1 MARVGS
7 RAKRAGRDSGAVR
20 HARAAGARPQR
31 NPTPGP
37 AAARP
42 AQRRAR
48 RRLPAWTG
56 TAAGIAGPALLIGV
70 LAWPLLFT
78 SATFNEDWINHL
90 WYMWHE
96 SRALQAHGLPSLFL
110 NYSEGVFYP
119 YYAFYGAT
127 LYALTGALALALGQ
141 APVAAYVLTYLAGF
155 ATAYAGW
162 LWLAHQFG
170 VRGWTAH
177 APGVVFVTSA
187 YYLTMIYGLGDWPE
201 FLAVSAM
208 VAMIAAG
215 LSVLRGPRLRAGPAA
230 ALALSTAIFF
240 GSHVLSAI
248 WGTTVLLVMA
258 VMVLGCAP
266 GARRM
271 VGYAGALRALAV
283 MFPALLLSAWFLLP
297 AAAYEAQTVIAHS
310 YPQFRRL
317 LRADDYTV
325 AARHLFTLS
334 RARASGTIVT
344 TALPVPA
351 IAWVLGSAAI
361 LFVEGRRGAWMR
373 ALLLFGAA
381 TTVLLVLMTHPGLLL
396 ALPRVYATV
405 QFGFRLESYV
415 LMGVSAMVLAALV
428 LARQDEGGG
437 ASSHN
442 TGNGNGLGQAMR
454 RWQLLLVPVALAS
467 AIGGVAQ
474 VDAYTPD
481 KSRATV
487 GRSYMS
493 PIFAREGL
501 LDYVDDDLPI
511 LRQTLPHANF
521 ALTAATAARATVTVD
536 LRRGRRVDTNLRAI
550 PSLVHVTGARI
561 VGTDSSA
568 DDVLEVEVPVT
579 GAGAASRSGTAPHA
593 GTAPTSLRPG
603 TAPHAGTAPAHL
615 RAGASPA
622 PSHPTSATFP
632 SHAGAAGAPAGV
644 VLVTVTPAASAPVV
658 VGRVLSALALA
669 ALAVGLGALAVRDL
683 REARRG
689 ARSGIGRSQGK
700 LG

>member
-20 HARAAGARPQR
+20 QARAAGARPQH

-48 RRLPAWTG
+48 RRPPAWTG
-56 TAAGIAGPALLIGV
+56 IAAGIAGPALLIGV

-170 VRGWTAH
+170 VRGWAAH

-230 ALALSTAIFF
+230 ALAASTAIFC
-240 GSHVLSAI
+240 GSHVLTAI
-248 WGTTVLLVMA
+248 WGTTVLLVVTLALLVCIPPARAA
-258 VMVLGCAP
+258 VTRAGVL
-266 GARRM
+266 R
-271 VGYAGALRALAV
+271 VLAV
-283 MFPALLLSAWFLLP
+283 TVPAALLSAWFLLP
-297 AAAYEAQTVIAHS
+297 AAAYQAQTVIAHS
-310 YPQFRRL
+310 YPQFRHL

-325 AARHLFTLS
+325 SARHLFTLS

-344 TALPVPA
+344 TALPVLA

-373 ALLLFGAA
+373 TLLLLACATAALLM
-381 TTVLLVLMTHPGLLL
+381 LMTHPGLLL
-396 ALPRVYATV
+396 SLPRVYATV

-415 LMGVSAMVLAALV
+415 LIGVSALVLAALV
-428 LARQDEGGG
+428 LARDGG
-437 ASSHN
+437 AGVSGHSM
-442 TGNGNGLGQAMR
+442 GAGLGQAMR

-467 AIGGVAQ
+467 AIGSVAQ
-474 VDAYTPD
+474 VNAYTPD
-481 KSRATV
+481 KSRAAV

-501 LDYVDDDLPI
+501 LDYVNDDLPI
-511 LRQTLPHANF
+511 LRQTLPHVNF
-521 ALTAATAARATVTVD
+521 ALTAAPAARGTVTVA
-536 LRRGRRVDTNLRAI
+536 LRRGRRVDTNLRAA
-550 PSLVHVTGARI
+550 PSLVHLTGAKI
-561 VGTDSSA
+561 VGTDASA
-568 DDVLEVEVPVT
+568 DDVLEVDPA
-579 GAGAASRSGTAPHA
+579 GSGGAASRSGAARTP
-593 GTAPTSLRPG
+593 SQPG
-603 TAPHAGTAPAHL
+603 
-615 RAGASPA
+615 S
-622 PSHPTSATFP
+622 SPTSAR
-632 SHAGAAGAPAGV
+632 V
-644 VLVTVTPAASAPVV
+644 VRVTVTPAASTPVV
-658 VGRVLSALALA
+658 LGRVLSALALA
-669 ALAVGLGALAVRDL
+669 VLVVGLATLTVRDL
-683 REARRG
+683 REARRRRTQ
-689 ARSGIGRSQGK
+689 ARDTISHP
-700 LG
+700 L